1 MNNELDKEAISNSMD
16 LLYSNLKENLKKQ
29 QQVNQNFEE
38 IVKHYN
44 SISELI
50 KEKT

>member
-1 MNNELDKEAISNSMD
+1 MNNLLDKEAISNSMD

-38 IVKHYN
+38 IVRHHN
-44 SISELI
+44 SISELV
-50 KEKT
+50 KEKL